1 MTKKYSLGQW
11 LRFLSAAAPTSA
23 RWQTPA
29 ARAAQR
35 RLATFAKVRLLASLG
50 ALSSKPFTVTDD
62 GVVRVVTAM
71 NSIRYGY
78 NRRDRTFFAVLRE
91 EGGGWRFVPESDPN
105 VVIFDTFLPHRAW
118 RRRICYTLRAE
129 LRETLRGLMEGVV
142 DDFTD
147 DHRGRLLALIEDTVE
162 RAWRGLGMRKR
173 LIARFQTKDVRRHIR
188 ELLHVDPRVLALGR
202 AARFRGRHK
211 AIEQKWLSFIW
222 QHQETLER
230 IRMQTPGLLRPVAQ
244 HMHQFGVRAGRDPTR
259 ECLKW
264 LVYRGVSKRSYLLL
278 ARVSDRPFREV
289 LERFPVH
296 QALEALALSLSLSER
311 GHDARVPR
319 PSFLRATFD
328 QFGAS
333 MDVIKIRERLAV
345 VPTRVFIEAQERMA
359 ESMDRDVLREV
370 ALDYRGI
377 VDWWVACQ
385 PSEHANASWSRW
397 RQLAEEAEARHR
409 ASIDPATWPCAIE
422 ELRTPEAEVL
432 ALSTPLALFEEG
444 RALRHCAYSYAGKC
458 EADQVRLFAARMH
471 HQGRTER
478 ATIGL
483 RREPRGWR
491 IWDIRGPCN
500 RRMGGHW
507 IPLARQVAETYTR
520 NSGAAQLALPI
531 ACILG
536 DELRERQH

>member
-11 LRFLSAAAPTSA
+11 LRFLSTTAPTSA

-91 EGGGWRFVPESDPN
+91 ESGGWRFVPESDPN
-105 VVIFDTFLPHRAW
+105 VVIFDTFLPQRAW

-129 LRETLRGLMEGVV
+129 LRATLHGLLEGVV
-142 DDFTD
+142 AELPEAQCRQLEAYVDDIM
-147 DHRGRLLALIEDTVE
+147 A
-162 RAWRGLGMRKR
+162 RAWQGLGMRQR
-173 LIARFQTKDVRRHIR
+173 LIARFRTKEVRRHIR
-188 ELLHVDPRVLALGR
+188 ELLLVDPRVLALAR

-211 AIEQKWLSFIW
+211 AIEQKWLSFVW

-409 ASIDPATWPCAIE
+409 ASIDTATWPCAIE

-444 RALRHCAYSYAGKC
+444 RTLRHCAYSYVPKC
-458 EADQVRLFAARMH
+458 RDDQARLFSARMW
-471 HQGRTER
+471 HQGRIER

-483 RREPRGWR
+483 WREPRGWR

-507 IPLARQVAETYTR
+507 IPLARQVAEAYTR
-520 NSGAAQLALPI
+520 NAGARQLPLPI
-531 ACILG
+531 PCAL
-536 DELRERQH
+536 DEELQKHRG